1 MATRSPSEF
10 TLVDFSWQTFAVLEN
25 KNNNNNK
32 AFFER
37 PTRRLFAQ
45 ERRSTFS
52 WAPGFHLIFLFVS
65 FLFSFHYFLWKVIT
79 FLVFDVA
86 FSSDFSMPSSNNTD
100 DKVSRRAHIN
110 CNAGQ
115 TIKLVTK
122 SYYLDIPANFCLVK
136 SAYMSKCP
144 KKIPR
149 IRENYRRLPVHSEE
163 VPTDSE
169 ECRWLDREDIPAFF
183 KLTNKAHWTIF
194 TLMVNE

>member
-25 KNNNNNK
+25 KNNNK
-32 AFFER
+32 ASFER

-45 ERRSTFS
+45 ERRSTYS
-52 WAPGFHLIFLFVS
+52 WAPGLHLIFLFVS

-86 FSSDFSMPSSNNTD
+86 VSSDFSMPSSNNTD

-136 SAYMSKCP
+136 CAYMSKCP
-144 KKIPR
+144 KNP
-149 IRENYRRLPVHSEE
+149 ENSRKLPETTGTFRRGSNGFRRMPMAGSRRHSG
-163 VPTDSE
+163 
-169 ECRWLDREDIPAFF
+169 LF
-183 KLTNKAHWTIF
+183 
-194 TLMVNE
+194 

>member
-25 KNNNNNK
+25 KNNNK
-32 AFFER
+32 ASFER

-45 ERRSTFS
+45 ERRSTYS

-115 TIKLVTK
+115 TIKIVTK
-122 SYYLDIPANFCLVK
+122 SYYLDIPANFCLGK

-144 KKIPR
+144 KKS
-149 IRENYRRLPVHSEE
+149 REFAKIIGDSGTFRRGSNGFRRMPMVGSRRHSGL
-163 VPTDSE
+163 S
-169 ECRWLDREDIPAFF
+169 
-183 KLTNKAHWTIF
+183 
-194 TLMVNE
+194 

>member
-25 KNNNNNK
+25 KNNNNK
-32 AFFER
+32 ASFER

-45 ERRSTFS
+45 ERRSTYS

-144 KKIPR
+144 KKSREFAKITGDYRYIPKRFQR
-149 IRENYRRLPVHSEE
+149 IPKNADGWSAKTFRPFLNSQ
-163 VPTDSE
+163 T
-169 ECRWLDREDIPAFF
+169 
-183 KLTNKAHWTIF
+183 KLIGQF
-194 TLMVNE
+194 SR